1 MGRSW
6 LLGRVDREIG
16 RASLKFLA
24 LAAVLLMLPGEELD
38 VLFGLNPRRV
48 WLVVVFIAGLSF
60 LGYLL
65 SKVLDPATAIGV
77 TGVLGGSV
85 SPGLTIT
92 SLTEQVRRYPEFG
105 PVYAVAGALAAT
117 MLFARNLIVV
127 VIVSPSLA
135 RSLMVPFA
143 GMAGVSIMVT
153 ALLWVRT
160 REYKPPT
167 PELDTPFRIRS
178 ALAFGAIVAVVLL
191 GIEAFE
197 LSLPTE
203 ATRIGIVLAT
213 VVQLTV
219 YTGVT
224 FTAGVAEMARVIAV
238 ILGGSAGVGVI
249 LVLLT

>member
-1 MGRSW
+1 MGRSG
-6 LLGRVDREIG
+6 LLGWADREER
-16 RASLKFLA
+16 RASLEFLA
-24 LAAVLLMLPGEELD
+24 LVAVLVVLPGEELD

-48 WLVVVFIAGLSF
+48 WMVVVFVAGLSF

-77 TGVLGGSV
+77 TGVLGGAV

-92 SLTEQVRRYPEFG
+92 SLTEQARRYPEFR

-117 MLFARNLIVV
+117 MLFARNLGVV

-135 RSLMVPFA
+135 RSLVVPFA
-143 GMAGVSIMVT
+143 GMAVVSVTVT
-153 ALLWVRT
+153 AFLWART
-160 REYKPPT
+160 REYQPPT

-178 ALAFGAIVAVVLL
+178 ALAFGALVAGVLVVV
-191 GIEAFE
+191 ETFE
-197 LSLPTE
+197 PSLPSE

-224 FTAGVAEMARVIAV
+224 FTAGVTEMARVIAAIV
-238 ILGGSAGVGVI
+238 AGSAGVGVA